1 MKLKRKLFVKSAE
14 EVANSYR
21 AKAWKELAGEYL
33 NRRRIIDSQ
42 ALENHARKFG
52 KEGDFHIYY
61 NYSNKNKHI
70 YVPPV
75 RLDHTSEGGNI
86 PKEFIESYIEK
97 FRKVNRNVNKGNRD
111 YAKALIDS
119 EAKARKQLRSD
130 RLAKVKE
137 LKAKKL
143 HARNV
148 KIGASI
154 VAGTAALGTGAYLA
168 KKHYDNKKSEKK
180 D

>member
-1 MKLKRKLFVKSAE
+1 MIVKRKLYAKSAE

-21 AKAWKELAGEYL
+21 AKARKELAGEYL

-52 KEGDFHIYY
+52 KEGDFHVYY

-75 RLDHTSEGGNI
+75 RLDHTSEGGNV

-97 FRKVNRNVNKGNRD
+97 FRKINRNVNKGNRD

-119 EAKARKQLRSD
+119 EAEARKQLRAD
-130 RLAKVKE
+130 RLAEVEKLKAI
-137 LKAKKL
+137 KAKKV
-143 HARNV
+143 RNA
-148 KIGASI
+148 KIGAGI
-154 VAGTAALGTGAYLA
+154 AGGLAVAGTGAYLYN
-168 KKHYDNKKSEKK
+168 KNKKKRK
-180 D
+180 